1 MDIKDLSYCAKRE
14 FCSFLRAGM
23 LEQLKKDI
31 ENKITHRIPEYEQIL
46 EFLHSNFND
55 LYSYA
60 YEEAKLEE
68 IKKIKQ
74 NCEGIE

>member
-23 LEQLKKDI
+23 LKQLKKDI
-31 ENKITHRIPEYEQIL
+31 NDKVTHRIPEYEEIL

-55 LYSYA
+55 FYSYD
-60 YEEAKLEE
+60 YEEKKLEE
-68 IKKIKQ
+68 IKKIKR
-74 NCEGIE
+74 NCEDID